1 MAAFCKPFFAI
12 WLPKQYCHPPAFWR
26 VASKQVAPY
35 LPCRAFSP
43 LHDRQ
48 KEKRGG
54 VAACPHLACGRQGEE
69 FFKPLSGVPFLSLII
84 FIGMAVTVFLTSLLS
99 GIFGMA
105 GGLILLWVLLFLYPV
120 GTAIAIQGVIQMVSN
135 GSRAWFSR
143 RYIDWRILSILCAG
157 VAVSAVI
164 LFLTNY
170 TPSLIVVLIGVGLM
184 PILVWLPV
192 NRLQLDASRPSHAFL
207 AGLLSGAMTISVGVA
222 GPTIDIFFIRTQMDR
237 RKIIA
242 TKASIQTLSHLT
254 KIAFYWDAASS
265 LPTVD
270 TIAVLI
276 AAPVAILGALAGNG
290 ILQKMTD
297 ANFRAWTRW
306 VVTGV
311 GAVYLAQGLMKLI

>member
-1 MAAFCKPFFAI
+1 MWSP
-12 WLPKQYCHPPAFWR
+12 
-26 VASKQVAPY
+26 SSAPEG
-35 LPCRAFSP
+35 L
-43 LHDRQ
+43 L
-48 KEKRGG
+48 E
-54 VAACPHLACGRQGEE
+54 
-69 FFKPLSGVPFLSLII
+69 LSLII

-120 GTAIAIQGVIQMVSN
+120 GTAIAIQGAVQMISN

-143 RYIDWRILSILCAG
+143 AYIDWKILGILCLG
-157 VAVSAVI
+157 VAAAASV
-164 LFLTNY
+164 LFIIDY
-170 TPSLIVVLIGVGLM
+170 TPDLIVVLFGVGLM

-192 NRLQLDASRPSHAFL
+192 KHLQLDASRPSHAFI
-207 AGLLSGAMTISVGVA
+207 AGLLSGALNISVGVA

-242 TKASIQTLSHLT
+242 TKASIQTLSHLA
-254 KIAFYWDAASS
+254 KIAFYWDAASK

-270 TIAVLI
+270 MIAVLI
-276 AAPVAILGALAGNG
+276 AAPIAILGALAGNG

-306 VVTGV
+306 VVTAV
-311 GAVYLAQGLMKLI
+311 GAVYLVQGILKLV

>member
-1 MAAFCKPFFAI
+1 
-12 WLPKQYCHPPAFWR
+12 
-26 VASKQVAPY
+26 
-35 LPCRAFSP
+35 
-43 LHDRQ
+43 
-48 KEKRGG
+48 
-54 VAACPHLACGRQGEE
+54 
-69 FFKPLSGVPFLSLII
+69 LSLII

-143 RYIDWRILSILCAG
+143 AYIDWRILSILCSG
-157 VAVSAVI
+157 VALSAVI

-222 GPTIDIFFIRTQMDR
+222 GPTVDIFFIRTQMDR

-242 TKASIQTLSHLT
+242 TKSSIQTLSHLA
-254 KIAFYWDAASS
+254 KIAFYWDAASQ

-270 TIAVLI
+270 AIAVLI
-276 AAPVAILGALAGNG
+276 AAPIAILGARAGNG

-311 GAVYLAQGLMKLI
+311 GAVYLAQGLLKLV